1 MKFTVAAMTALL
13 PLTAAFGSEP
23 APAIRLLEAGR
34 PLVIAHRG
42 WSAAAPENT
51 LPAFDLAL
59 QAGADLVELD
69 YHHTAD
75 GVPLVIHDGTL
86 KRTTNSAALWPEG
99 EQRVAKRTLAEVRPL
114 DAGAWFKPSFAGT
127 PLPTL
132 EEALTLIK
140 KSGVTLIERKAGD
153 APTLARLLRERNWVN
168 AAVVQSFDWE
178 YLRVLHAELP
188 DQVLGAL
195 GPRGRPDGKP
205 LTAEEKILSPAY
217 LDEIAAA
224 GARVAVWSRDL
235 THESV
240 AAAHARG
247 LKVWVYTID
256 NPELMRAILALGVDG
271 IITNRPALL
280 WRTMALDGVKR

>member
-1 MKFTVAAMTALL
+1 MKHLL
-13 PLTAAFGSEP
+13 PLLSLTVVQTAACAAT
-23 APAIRLLEAGR
+23 APALALLQADR

-99 EQRVAKRTLAEVRPL
+99 EQRVAQRTLAEVRPL

-132 EEALTLIK
+132 EEALTLIQ

-178 YLRVLHAELP
+178 YLRALHAELP
-188 DQVLGAL
+188 GQVLGAL

-205 LTAEEKILSPAY
+205 LTAEEKILSPAH
-217 LDEIAAA
+217 LDELAAV
-224 GARVAVWSRDL
+224 GARVAVWSSDL
-235 THESV
+235 TRESV

-256 NPELMRAILALGVDG
+256 DPELMRAILALGVDG

-280 WRTMALDGVKR
+280 WRTMALAGVKH